1 MADDPLADRRRAH
14 EEDYFQKKD
23 RELIEKMR
31 EQARAEQ
38 QKRALGEVVGVT
50 DPEVIHELAD
60 LGFTPETVKLLPLIP
75 VLEMAWAEGGVTA
88 AERRMVTEV
97 ARARGID
104 AGSAADRQLTEWLD
118 RRPPETVFRRT
129 TRLINAL
136 VSSGNRAD
144 LTPDDLLKYCEAI
157 ADASGGIL
165 GIGRVSADERAT
177 LARIAEELKARK
189 K

>member
-31 EQARAEQ
+31 AQARAEQ
-38 QKRALGEVVGVT
+38 QRRELGEAVGVS
-50 DPEVIHELAD
+50 DPAVIHELAE
-60 LGFTPETVKLLPLIP
+60 LGFTPETVRLLPLIP

-88 AERRMVTEV
+88 AERQMVIEL
-97 ARARGID
+97 ARARGIEP
-104 AGSAADRQLTEWLD
+104 GSAADGQLAEWLD

-129 TRLINAL
+129 TRLITAL
-136 VSSGNRAD
+136 LSSGGRVD

-157 ADASGGIL
+157 ADASGGIF

-177 LARIAEELKARK
+177 LARIAEELKERK